1 MAELVRH
8 RLTKGSATD
17 RLHLNH
23 RATPRLHRFPVLAI
37 TQLMVTVF
45 KIVRLCDWVLVHS
58 ARMKKKEL
66 TPKQLSSVPCP
77 TCGVAAGKRCVLL
90 SGAPRSKPHVDRT
103 FAASEAI
110 ERK

>member
-1 MAELVRH
+1 VR
-8 RLTKGSATD
+8 LQAIAPGKFYKG
-17 RLHLNH
+17 
-23 RATPRLHRFPVLAI
+23 RFPVLAI

-45 KIVRLCDWVLVHS
+45 KIVRLRDWVLVHS

-103 FAASEAI
+103 FAASEAL